1 MDYSP
6 QPYEG
11 GLMLPPL
18 PFDPVERAAL
28 MESIVMRGLARAY
41 YKFRYQPF
49 YGGVCTCNAV
59 GCCLMCCYC
68 WNYAR
73 NENPLVKADERFV
86 EPSLVAKKLLDM
98 FAKHSGS
105 SMRISG
111 CEPFLGVKS
120 TQHIANV
127 LKCVRSQGFNGQF
140 IFETNGVMIGHSP
153 ELLDLIKPFKPYIR
167 LCIKADNR
175 EDFERITGAQG
186 YGFELQLRA
195 ANEIDARNIPCD
207 VAIMPQFVEE
217 SEIVLRTPYIDIE
230 TEKLKYYAGTKQR
243 LKARGI
249 EI

>member
-1 MDYSP
+1 M
-6 QPYEG
+6 
-11 GLMLPPL
+11 PL
-18 PFDPVERAAL
+18 FDPLERAAL
-28 MESIVMRGLARAY
+28 METIVMRGLARAY

-59 GCCLMCCYC
+59 GCCLLCAYC
-68 WNYAR
+68 WNFQR
-73 NENPLVKADERFV
+73 NERPLTKEDERFV

-98 FAKHSGS
+98 FSKHSGS
-105 SMRISG
+105 SMRVSG
-111 CEPFLGVKS
+111 CEPFLGVSS

-175 EDFERITGAQG
+175 ADFEKITGALG
-186 YGFELQLRA
+186 YGFDLQIKA

-217 SEIVLRTPYIDIE
+217 SEIVLRTPFVDIE
-230 TEKLKYYAGTKQR
+230 TEALKFYVGTKER